1 MYPRRPCVLS
11 LSREV
16 VGKSECNLNLLKR
29 NSALVCHVARILD
42 SESESAKV
50 LHSAPIKVSTEAV
63 DRPQGLTAEWL
74 LLYKLYVRREY

>member
-42 SESESAKV
+42 SESESANP
-50 LHSAPIKVSTEAV
+50 HSALTRVSTEAV

-74 LLYKLYVRREY
+74 LLSKSYVRRE